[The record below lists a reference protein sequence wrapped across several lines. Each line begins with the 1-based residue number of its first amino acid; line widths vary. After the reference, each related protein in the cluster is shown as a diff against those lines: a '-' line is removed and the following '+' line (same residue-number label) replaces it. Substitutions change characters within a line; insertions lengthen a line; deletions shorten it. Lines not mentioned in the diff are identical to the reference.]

1 MELGGAALPRGTS
14 DRNPKFAASVYRFNL
29 LPHFSEIKEFGRYS
43 TPELEIDR
51 NQTFPHHFTARA
63 SKKLVKTRH
72 PFHPMRQ
79 YLGDWLSDE

>member
-51 NQTFPHHFTARA
+51 NQTFPHHFTARVEEVGENA
-63 SKKLVKTRH
+63 PPLPPDAPVPRRLA
-72 PFHPMRQ
+72 FR
-79 YLGDWLSDE
+79 